1 MFDQLYRFHKS
12 NDATIS
18 DLVGMIS
25 ADGEMVEFGK
35 PVKIN
40 HQKGVEGWLKEVR
53 DAMVET
59 VKRRIREAATDLN
72 KDATI
77 RQEWVL
83 RHCG

>member
-1 MFDQLYRFHKS
+1 M
-12 NDATIS
+12 NTP
-18 DLVGMIS
+18 DLLGMIS

-40 HQKGVEGWLKEVR
+40 SQRGVEGWLKEVR

-59 VKRRIREAATDLN
+59 VKRRIREASSDLN
-72 KDATI
+72 KEATI

-83 RHCG
+83 RHCGQAIAVVSMLSWTE